1 MTLRHNMKELKEFVE
16 MMDAIEAGRPI
27 KEDSVDR
34 THLSDMLDQLEE
46 HLNQAAGI
54 ASDLARYG
62 RDLPGPFAGQIRS
75 YLAPHLES
83 FIDDRRQPGSVAS
96 LRGMLIDSGEEDD
109 DDEEINESQTFD
121 HVTNK
126 KLRRILVSGP
136 KNLDEVAWT
145 MEFTEDALRADYD
158 DEGID
163 SRTFDARNNALNQA
177 QEAFHDEDGE
187 FNPDAD
193 IDATLAHLRQFWS
206 V

>member
-1 MTLRHNMKELKEFVE
+1 MKEIKEFVE
-16 MMDAIEAGRPI
+16 MMDAIEAGESI
-27 KEDSVDR
+27 QEDSVDR

-54 ASDLARYG
+54 ANDLARYG

-96 LRGMLIDSGEEDD
+96 LRNMLINSGEE

-121 HVTNK
+121 HLTNK
-126 KLRRILVSGP
+126 KLRRILLSGP
-136 KNLDEVAWT
+136 KNLDEVVWA
-145 MEFTEDALRADYD
+145 MDFTDDALRADYD
-158 DEGID
+158 DEMID
-163 SRTFDARNNALNQA
+163 SRTFDARNNAYQQA
-177 QEAFHDEDGE
+177 EAAFHDEDGE

-193 IDATLAHLRQFWS
+193 IDATLTHLKQFWS

>member
-1 MTLRHNMKELKEFVE
+1 MKELKEFVE
-16 MMDAIEAGRPI
+16 MMDAIEAGKSI
-27 KEDSVDR
+27 HEDSVDR
-34 THLSDMLDQLEE
+34 VHLSDMLDQLEE

-96 LRGMLIDSGEEDD
+96 LRGMLIDSSEEDD
-109 DDEEINESQTFD
+109 EINESQTFD
-121 HVTNK
+121 HLTSK
-126 KLRRILVSGP
+126 RLKSILLAP
-136 KNLDEVAWT
+136 QADARALEWAMD
-145 MEFTEDALRADYD
+145 FTDDALRADYD

-163 SRTFDARNNALNQA
+163 SRTFDARNNAFNQA
-177 QEAFHDEDGE
+177 SAAFYDEDGE
-187 FNPDAD
+187 INPDAD
-193 IDATLAHLRQFWS
+193 IDATLTHLKQFWS

>member
-1 MTLRHNMKELKEFVE
+1 MKELKEFVE

-27 KEDSVDR
+27 HEDSVDR

-54 ASDLARYG
+54 AGDLARYG
-62 RDLPGPFAGQIRS
+62 RDLPGPFASQIRS

-96 LRGMLIDSGEEDD
+96 LRSMLIDSREEDD
-109 DDEEINESQTFD
+109 DMNESQSFD
-121 HVTNK
+121 HLTSKRLKSILLAPQADARTLEWAMDFTN
-126 KLRRILVSGP
+126 
-136 KNLDEVAWT
+136 
-145 MEFTEDALRADYD
+145 DALNADYN

-163 SRTFDARNNALNQA
+163 SRTFDARNNAFNQA
-177 QEAFHDEDGE
+177 SAAFYDEDGE
-187 FNPDAD
+187 INPEAD
-193 IDATLAHLRQFWS
+193 LDATLTHLKQFWS

>member
-1 MTLRHNMKELKEFVE
+1 MKELKEFVE
-16 MMDAIEAGRPI
+16 IMDAIAAGEPI
-27 KEDSVDR
+27 HEDAIDR

-96 LRGMLIDSGEEDD
+96 LRSMLIDSGNDEDD
-109 DDEEINESQTFD
+109 DMNESQSFD
-121 HVTNK
+121 HVSDK
-126 KLRRILVSGP
+126 RLKSILLAP
-136 KNLDEVAWT
+136 QADARTLEWAMD
-145 MEFTEDALRADYD
+145 FTQDALSDDYN
-158 DEGID
+158 DEMID
-163 SRTFDARNNALNQA
+163 SRTFDARNNAFDQA
-177 QEAFHDEDGE
+177 SAAFYDEDGE
-187 FNPDAD
+187 VNPEAD
-193 IDATLAHLRQFWS
+193 LDATLTHLKQFWS

>member
-1 MTLRHNMKELKEFVE
+1 MKELREFVE
-16 MMDAIEAGRPI
+16 MMDAIEAGEPI
-27 KEDSVDR
+27 QEDTVDR
-34 THLSDMLDQLEE
+34 VHLSDMLDQLEE

-54 ASDLARYG
+54 ANDLARYG

-96 LRGMLIDSGEEDD
+96 LRSMLINSEEDED
-109 DDEEINESQTFD
+109 DEINESQTFD
-121 HVTNK
+121 HLTNK

-136 KNLDEVAWT
+136 KNLDEVVWA
-145 MEFTEDALRADYD
+145 MDFTDDALRADYD

-163 SRTFDARNNALNQA
+163 SRTFDARNNAFNQA
-177 QEAFHDEDGE
+177 REAFHDEDGE

-193 IDATLAHLRQFWS
+193 IDATLTHLKQFWS

>member
-1 MTLRHNMKELKEFVE
+1 MKELKEFVE

-27 KEDSVDR
+27 HEDSVDR

-96 LRGMLIDSGEEDD
+96 LRNMLINSGEE

-163 SRTFDARNNALNQA
+163 SRTFDARNNAFNQA
-177 QEAFHDEDGE
+177 SEAFYDEDGE
-187 FNPDAD
+187 INDKGD
-193 IDATLAHLRQFWS
+193 LDATLMHLKQFWS

>member
-1 MTLRHNMKELKEFVE
+1 MKELKEFVE
-16 MMDAIEAGRPI
+16 MMDAIEAGKPI
-27 KEDSVDR
+27 QEDAVDR

-96 LRGMLIDSGEEDD
+96 LRGMLINSGEEDD
-109 DDEEINESQTFD
+109 EINESQTFD
-121 HVTNK
+121 HLTNK
-126 KLRRILVSGP
+126 KLKRILVSGP
-136 KNLDEVAWT
+136 KNLDEVAWA
-145 MEFTEDALRADYD
+145 MDFTDDALRADYD

-163 SRTFDARNNALNQA
+163 SRTFDARNNAFNQA
-177 QEAFHDEDGE
+177 REAFHDEDGE

-193 IDATLAHLRQFWS
+193 IDATLGHLKQFWS

>member
-1 MTLRHNMKELKEFVE
+1 MKELREFVE

-27 KEDSVDR
+27 QEDSVDR

-96 LRGMLIDSGEEDD
+96 LRNMLIDSGEE

-136 KNLDEVAWT
+136 KNLDEVVWA
-145 MEFTEDALRADYD
+145 MDFTDDALRADYD

-163 SRTFDARNNALNQA
+163 SRTFDARNNALSSKQK
-177 QEAFHDEDGE
+177 QRFTMKTVSL
-187 FNPDAD
+187 
-193 IDATLAHLRQFWS
+193 ILMLI
-206 V
+206 

>member
-1 MTLRHNMKELKEFVE
+1 MKELKEFVE
-16 MMDAIEAGRPI
+16 MMDAIEAGKSI
-27 KEDSVDR
+27 HEDSVDR
-34 THLSDMLDQLEE
+34 VHLSDMLDQLEE

-96 LRGMLIDSGEEDD
+96 LRGMLIDSSEEDD
-109 DDEEINESQTFD
+109 EINESQTFD
-121 HVTNK
+121 HLTSK
-126 KLRRILVSGP
+126 RLKSILLAP
-136 KNLDEVAWT
+136 QADARALEWAMD
-145 MEFTEDALRADYD
+145 FTDDALRADYD

-163 SRTFDARNNALNQA
+163 SRTFDARNNAFNQA
-177 QEAFHDEDGE
+177 SEAFYDEDGE
-187 FNPDAD
+187 INPGAD
-193 IDATLAHLRQFWS
+193 LDATLTHLKQFWS

>member
-1 MTLRHNMKELKEFVE
+1 MKELKEFVE
-16 MMDAIEAGRPI
+16 MMDAIEAGEPI
-27 KEDSVDR
+27 KEDAVDR

-46 HLNQAAGI
+46 HLNQAVGI

-96 LRGMLIDSGEEDD
+96 LRNMLIDSGDEDEDD
-109 DDEEINESQTFD
+109 NMNESQSFD

-177 QEAFHDEDGE
+177 REAFHDEDGE

>member
-1 MTLRHNMKELKEFVE
+1 MKELREFIE
-16 MMDAIEAGRPI
+16 LMDAIQSGQPI
-27 KEDSVDR
+27 KEDAVDR

-46 HLNQAAGI
+46 HLSQAVGI
-54 ASDLARYG
+54 ANDLARHG

-83 FIDDRRQPGSVAS
+83 FIDDRRQPGSIAS
-96 LRGMLIDSGEEDD
+96 LRNMLIDSGEDEDED
-109 DDEEINESQTFD
+109 IYESQSFD
-121 HVTNK
+121 HLTNK

-136 KNLDEVAWT
+136 KNLDEVAWA
-145 MEFTEDALRADYD
+145 MDFTDDALRADYD
-158 DEGID
+158 DEMID
-163 SRTFDARNNALNQA
+163 SRTFDARNNAFKQA

-193 IDATLAHLRQFWS
+193 IDATLTHLKQFWS

>member
-1 MTLRHNMKELKEFVE
+1 MKELKEFVE

-27 KEDSVDR
+27 QEDSVDR
-34 THLSDMLDQLEE
+34 THLSDMLYQLEE

-54 ASDLARYG
+54 AGDLARYG

-96 LRGMLIDSGEEDD
+96 LRSMLINSSEDE

-177 QEAFHDEDGE
+177 REAFHDEDGE

>member
-1 MTLRHNMKELKEFVE
+1 MSSSQLLKEFIKQ
-16 MMDAIEAGRPI
+16 MDAIEAGQPI
-27 KEDSVDR
+27 QEDSVDR

-54 ASDLARYG
+54 ANDLARYG

-109 DDEEINESQTFD
+109 EINESQTFD
-121 HVTNK
+121 HLTSK
-126 KLRRILVSGP
+126 RLKSILLAP
-136 KNLDEVAWT
+136 QADARALEWAMD
-145 MEFTEDALRADYD
+145 FTDDALRADYD

-163 SRTFDARNNALNQA
+163 SRTFDARNNAFNQA
-177 QEAFHDEDGE
+177 REAFHDEDGE

-193 IDATLAHLRQFWS
+193 IDATLTHLKQFWS

>member
-1 MTLRHNMKELKEFVE
+1 MKELKEFVE
-16 MMDAIEAGRPI
+16 MMDAIAAGQPI
-27 KEDSVDR
+27 HEDSVDR

-54 ASDLARYG
+54 AGDLARYG

-96 LRGMLIDSGEEDD
+96 LRNMLINSGDEDD
-109 DDEEINESQTFD
+109 MNESQSFD
-121 HVTNK
+121 HVSDK
-126 KLRRILVSGP
+126 RLKSILLAP
-136 KNLDEVAWT
+136 QADARTLEWAMD
-145 MEFTEDALRADYD
+145 FTQDALSDDYN
-158 DEGID
+158 DEMID
-163 SRTFDARNNALNQA
+163 SRTFDARNNAFKQA

>member
-1 MTLRHNMKELKEFVE
+1 MKELKEFVE
-16 MMDAIEAGRPI
+16 MMDAIEAGEPI
-27 KEDSVDR
+27 KEDSVDK

-96 LRGMLIDSGEEDD
+96 LRGMLIDSSEEDD
-109 DDEEINESQTFD
+109 EINESQTFD
-121 HVTNK
+121 HLTSK
-126 KLRRILVSGP
+126 RLKSILLAP
-136 KNLDEVAWT
+136 QADARALEWAMD
-145 MEFTEDALRADYD
+145 FTDDALRADYD

-163 SRTFDARNNALNQA
+163 SRTFDARNNAFNQA
-177 QEAFHDEDGE
+177 SAAFYDEDGE
-187 FNPDAD
+187 INPEAD
-193 IDATLAHLRQFWS
+193 LDATLEHLKQFWS

>member
-1 MTLRHNMKELKEFVE
+1 MKELREFVE
-16 MMDAIEAGRPI
+16 MMDAIAAGQPIQEEA
-27 KEDSVDR
+27 VD
-34 THLSDMLDQLEE
+34 LAQISDMLDQLEE

-54 ASDLARYG
+54 ANDLARVS
-62 RDLPGPFAGQIRS
+62 RDVPGPFAGQIRS

-83 FIDDRRQPGSVAS
+83 FIDDRRQPGSIAS
-96 LRGMLIDSGEEDD
+96 LRGMLIDGGED

-136 KNLDEVAWT
+136 KNLDEVVWA
-145 MEFTEDALRADYD
+145 MDFTDDALRADYD

-163 SRTFDARNNALNQA
+163 SRTFDARNNAFNQA

-187 FNPDAD
+187 VNPEAD
-193 IDATLAHLRQFWS
+193 LDATLAHLKQFWS

>member
-1 MTLRHNMKELKEFVE
+1 MKELKEFVE

-27 KEDSVDR
+27 HEDSVDR

-96 LRGMLIDSGEEDD
+96 LRNMLINSGDED

-177 QEAFHDEDGE
+177 QEAFQDEDGE

-193 IDATLAHLRQFWS
+193 IDATLAHLRHFWS

>member
-1 MTLRHNMKELKEFVE
+1 MKELKEFVE
-16 MMDAIEAGRPI
+16 MMDAIEAGEPI
-27 KEDSVDR
+27 KEDAVDR

-54 ASDLARYG
+54 ANDLARYG

-83 FIDDRRQPGSVAS
+83 FIDDRRQPGSIAS
-96 LRGMLIDSGEEDD
+96 LRNMLINSGDEDD
-109 DDEEINESQTFD
+109 EDDMNESQTFD
-121 HVTNK
+121 HLTNK

-136 KNLDEVAWT
+136 KNLDEVVWA
-145 MEFTEDALRADYD
+145 MDFTDDALRADYD

-163 SRTFDARNNALNQA
+163 SRTFDARNNAFNQA
-177 QEAFHDEDGE
+177 REAFHDEDGE

-193 IDATLAHLRQFWS
+193 IDATLTHLKQFWS

>member
-1 MTLRHNMKELKEFVE
+1 MKELKEFVE
-16 MMDAIEAGRPI
+16 MMDAIEAGKPI
-27 KEDSVDR
+27 KEDAVDR

-96 LRGMLIDSGEEDD
+96 LRNMLINSGDE

>member
-1 MTLRHNMKELKEFVE
+1 MKELKEFVE
-16 MMDAIEAGRPI
+16 MMDAIEAGQPI
-27 KEDSVDR
+27 QEDSVDR

-54 ASDLARYG
+54 AGDLARYG

-96 LRGMLIDSGEEDD
+96 LRNMLINSGDE

-177 QEAFHDEDGE
+177 REAFHDEDGE

-193 IDATLAHLRQFWS
+193 IDATLAHLKQFWS